1 MTTTDPKAVQDCHE
15 LLIWLIPQLDKFP
28 RARRF
33 TLGDRI
39 EQRLLELLEDLVEA
53 TWSRRKLEAL
63 TRANRRL
70 EVMRHLWRAAFELKI
85 TSMRQYEYGLRKM
98 DGIGRQIGG
107 WVKALGGR
115 G

>member
-1 MTTTDPKAVQDCHE
+1 MTTIDPKAVQDCHE
-15 LLIWLIPQLDKFP
+15 LLVWLIPQLDKFP

-39 EQRLLELLEDLVEA
+39 EQRLLDVLEDLVEA
-53 TWSRRKLEAL
+53 TWSNQALPAL

-70 EVMRHLWRAAFELKI
+70 EMMRHLWRAAFELKLM
-85 TSMRQYEYGLRKM
+85 SMRQYEFGSRKM

-107 WVKALGGR
+107 WIKALR
-115 G
+115 R